1 MGCSILRPESSPC
14 SPPDAELPLPTR
26 LLGQLNYNHLYYFW
40 VVAREGSVT
49 RATTVLHLAQ
59 PTVSGQLR
67 TLERTIGEKLFAR
80 RGRGLMLTATGHV
93 VFRYADTMFGAARE
107 LAAAL
112 DGNPTAHPARF
123 VVGMSDTLP
132 KLTATR
138 LLAPAF
144 AIDAP
149 MQLDCRSDK
158 TERLLAALAIHEL
171 DLVLSDAPVP
181 EGLGVRLFS
190 HPIGESPVGVYATPE
205 LAARHRRRFPR
216 SLDGAPML
224 VAARTSALR
233 RALDSW
239 CQREQVRPRIV
250 AEVDDAA
257 FLQALGGEGLGL
269 FAAPSVVEPE
279 LRRAYGVRLVGLLE
293 GVRERFFAI
302 SAERRL
308 QHPAVLAMLQSATTE
323 LFATR

>member
-1 MGCSILRPESSPC
+1 M
-14 SPPDAELPLPTR
+14 
-26 LLGQLNYNHLYYFW
+26 
-40 VVAREGSVT
+40 VAREGSVT
-49 RATTVLHLAQ
+49 RATEVLHLAQ

-67 TLERTIGEKLFAR
+67 TLERTFGEKLLTR
-80 RGRGLMLTATGHV
+80 RGRGLAMTETGQL
-93 VFRYADTMFGAARE
+93 VFRYADAMFGAARE

-112 DGNPTAHPARF
+112 DGHPTAHPARF

-144 AIDAP
+144 AAGAP
-149 MQLDCRSDK
+149 MQLECRSDK

-171 DLVLSDAPVP
+171 DLVLADAPVP

-205 LAARHRRRFPR
+205 LATRHRRRFPR

-224 VAARTSALR
+224 VAARSSALR

-239 CQREQVRPRIV
+239 CERERVRPRVV

-257 FLQALGGEGLGL
+257 LLQALGAQGLGL
-269 FAAPSVVEPE
+269 FAAPSVVVAE
-279 LRRAYGVRLVGLLE
+279 LRAAYGVRLVGRLE
-293 GVRERFFAI
+293 GVRERFYAI

-308 QHPAVLAMLQSATTE
+308 QHPAVLAMLQTASAE
-323 LFATR
+323 LFAAT